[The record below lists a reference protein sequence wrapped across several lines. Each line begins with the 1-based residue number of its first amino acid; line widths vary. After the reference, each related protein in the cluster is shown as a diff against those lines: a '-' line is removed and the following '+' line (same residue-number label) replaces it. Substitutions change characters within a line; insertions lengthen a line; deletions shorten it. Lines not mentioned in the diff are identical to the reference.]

1 MRCRIAADTKRKSR
15 YIPGG
20 CGGGSAVAIC
30 PLLFTAAFFLPPVLA
45 GLFVLSRS
53 ILCNKHIH
61 IIKKNANTNWND
73 KVHIFL
79 TTWMVLINNRRL
91 STMKWTLKGK
101 IKSYDIKLGNK
112 SIKYPLGIVNFKEI
126 DSFYLGTRTCHK
138 LLFVSRGSIW
148 YSH

>member
-15 YIPGG
+15 YLAA
-20 CGGGSAVAIC
+20 AVA
-30 PLLFTAAFFLPPVLA
+30 
-45 GLFVLSRS
+45 GLRSRS
-53 ILCNKHIH
+53 VRCSSLRLSSCLLCSLGSSCSHDRSSATNTYILF
-61 IIKKNANTNWND
+61 KKNNANTYWND